1 MEFVVM
7 RAVPLP
13 HSTDTRLQQYAA
25 ARGISIEQ
33 AAAEGLGDFLL
44 ERCDIQIRI
53 AAARAAAKA

>member
-1 MEFVVM
+1 M

-13 HSTDTRLQQYAA
+13 HSTDTRLQQYAT